1 MNTCPHCQR
10 SEAQVK
16 IGTNASG
23 SQRYLCKVC
32 QRKYTPV
39 PAESGYSEAV
49 RQEALKLYVDGMNFR
64 RIERTLNVSRQ
75 SVANWV
81 KAYAQSLPEQVA
93 WPSQELEVNE
103 LDELFTFIGSKKTKS
118 TSSRK

>member
-1 MNTCPHCQR
+1 MIRCPHCQG
-10 SEAQVK
+10 SEDQVK

-39 PAESGYSEAV
+39 PSEGGYSELI
-49 RQEALKLYVDGMNFR
+49 RREALKLYIDGMNFR
-64 RIERTLNVSRQ
+64 RIARTLQVSRQ

-81 KAYAQSLPEQVA
+81 KAYAQSLPDQPP
-93 WPSQELEVNE
+93 WPAQQLEVNE

-118 TSSRK
+118 TSSPT